1 MAPRIGIEPS
11 LGCAIP
17 KASRSVGR
25 GSSDCFRGSRFFD
38 LGGEPLHPPMHDSKA
53 VSLAILMADAF
64 GCPTADGID
73 DVGRAFNSTEAIPQT
88 VPEGV
93 DHTYFRHPWLQPFVQ
108 RSTGGVRIALG
119 LTAVFG
125 EGEAVAS
132 VYDPVRCPE

>member
-1 MAPRIGIEPS
+1 MS
-11 LGCAIP
+11 
-17 KASRSVGR
+17 
-25 GSSDCFRGSRFFD
+25 
-38 LGGEPLHPPMHDSKA
+38 
-53 VSLAILMADAF
+53 DAF
-64 GCPTADGID
+64 SGPTADGIY
-73 DVGRAFNSTEAIPQT
+73 DVGRAFNGTEAIAQT

-93 DHTYFRHPWLQPFVQ
+93 DHTSFRHPWLQPFVQ